1 MKLSILIPAYNYTEG
16 IERILNRAKEL
27 KYVNKKKYEIII
39 HDNSENFRIYNIYKK
54 YADYLNIHYKKN
66 LKFIGAANN
75 WNSLLKVAK
84 GQFIY
89 MIHHDEFPQ
98 KKNFFSKLILTVE
111 NYKNYDIFFFNCLLV
126 NNNIILRQNFFF
138 LLKKLIITYFPA
150 YILRRNVVGSISNIV
165 FKNKNILFDK
175 RLVWL
180 VDVDFYYRLIKKSK
194 KNFLFL
200 NQENILSFYKYRN
213 SITNKLTNEK
223 LKKEREHKILS
234 NNKSYQFLKIYEIF
248 LVSIIEK
255 FIWFFIIFNLRF
267 FYFLKKIL
275 YIKN

>member
-16 IERILNRAKEL
+16 IERILNRVKEL

-39 HDNSENFRIYNIYKK
+39 HDNSENFMIYNIYKK

-89 MIHHDEFPQ
+89 MIHHDEFPE
-98 KKNFFSKLILTVE
+98 KKNFFSKLILTLE
-111 NYKNYDIFFFNCLLV
+111 NYKNYDIIFFNCLLV
-126 NNNIILRQNFFF
+126 NNNIIVRPNFFSS
-138 LLKKLIITYFPA
+138 LKKLIINYFPA
-150 YILRRNVVGSISNIV
+150 YILRRNIVGSISNIV
-165 FKNKNILFDK
+165 FKNKNILFNE

-194 KNFLFL
+194 NNFLFL
-200 NQENILSFYKYRN
+200 NKENIFSFYKYRN
-213 SITNKLTNEK
+213 SISNKLTTKK
-223 LKKEREHKILS
+223 LKKEREQKILS
-234 NNKSYQFLKIYEIF
+234 NNKNYHFLKIYEIF
-248 LVSIIEK
+248 LVSIIER
-255 FIWFFIIFNLRF
+255 FIWLIIIFNLRF
-267 FYFLKKIL
+267 FYFLKKIF